1 MNYFIEKHDM
11 SMILDALE
19 FMAETMTTREIFGMP
34 NIWPYSKEDV
44 DGLFQSFDN
53 SFTETT

>member
-11 SMILDALE
+11 DIILDALE
-19 FMAETMTTREIFGMP
+19 LLHKTMKDRETFGI
-34 NIWPYSKEDV
+34 NNNYPYSMDDV

-53 SFTETT
+53 SHMEEV